1 MSTETLTHAEECQEY
16 GLTCAE
22 CEEHSCTERLDG
34 ANGYRYANVT
44 QEELCESCYESE
56 CEYLSSVI
64 LFDPSEEEEITY
76 LIGDSVAFDQYGDD
90 APSGIRRRY
99 VSTDGWRGYH
109 VTEIDNTEE
118 IDSGADLWGL
128 ETDIRSIAERI
139 KQEHKD
145 GTLPVPVYVVADLTS
160 NVFSVVLT
168 VRVSKANAISFRR
181 WLNQEEE

>member
-1 MSTETLTHAEECQEY
+1 
-16 GLTCAE
+16 
-22 CEEHSCTERLDG
+22 
-34 ANGYRYANVT
+34 
-44 QEELCESCYESE
+44 
-56 CEYLSSVI
+56 
-64 LFDPSEEEEITY
+64 
-76 LIGDSVAFDQYGDD
+76 
-90 APSGIRRRY
+90 
-99 VSTDGWRGYH
+99 

-168 VRVSKANAISFRR
+168 VRVNSSDSISFRR